1 MDEFKII
8 YQILEAIRTAP
19 ETSFEAKNLCGEL
32 FGITDAE
39 FEMIM
44 KILNGSGYIS
54 GLKIVKTVGKTQFVC
69 DDVTITISGL
79 EYLKENSVMQKIK
92 RAEEGIIEIIG

>member
-1 MDEFKII
+1 MDKFKVI
-8 YQILEAIRTAP
+8 YQILNAIRTAP
-19 ETSFEAKNLCGEL
+19 ETGFEAKNLCGEL

-44 KILNGSGYIS
+44 KILKGGGYIS
-54 GLKIVKTVGKTQFVC
+54 GLKIIKTVGKTQFVC

-79 EYLKENSVMQKIK
+79 EYLKENSMMQKIK
-92 RAEEGIIEIIG
+92 RAEEGITNLK